1 MTLVK
6 RHRIAQHPGRTEAE
20 EIVRRIAAFV
30 FAVLLAL
37 PALPGARAQ
46 DVYPSRPITIVS
58 PYAPGGASDF
68 LARTLA
74 EAMRVRLHQPVIV
87 QNVPG
92 AGGAVGSIQASKAKP
107 DGYTLLLNHVG
118 LSTIPSLYK
127 KLNFDPLASFETIGL
142 FAEAPMVMLARKD
155 FAPNT
160 LAELVAYAKANKENL
175 TFASSGMGSATH
187 LCAML
192 FQEAIGIPLTMVQY
206 KGAGPA
212 ILDIRSGQVD
222 VICDLPTTTSGAVR
236 SGELKAFVL
245 TAARRMASLP
255 DVPTAAEVGMPALDI
270 STWFGLYA
278 PLGTPRPII
287 DTLSRT
293 LREIVVDKGVA
304 QQLERIETELFTA
317 DKATPEALRAKLSSQ
332 IDLWRPIIE
341 KAGIQAE

>member
-1 MTLVK
+1 M
-6 RHRIAQHPGRTEAE
+6 
-20 EIVRRIAAFV
+20 RRIAAFV
-30 FAVLLAL
+30 FALLFGL
-37 PALPGARAQ
+37 PAMADDA
-46 DVYPSRPITIVS
+46 YPNRPITVIT

-74 EAMRVRLHQPVIV
+74 EAMRARLRQPVIV

-92 AGGAVGSIQASKAKP
+92 AGGSVGTLQAAKAKA

-118 LSTIPSLYK
+118 LSTMPALYK
-127 KLNFDPLASFETIGL
+127 KLNFDPLASFEFIGL
-142 FAEAPMVMLARKD
+142 FAEAPMIMLSRKD
-155 FAPNT
+155 FAPNSF
-160 LAELVAYAKANKENL
+160 AELVAYAKANREKL

-192 FQEAIGIPLTMVQY
+192 FQEAIGTPLTMVQY

-222 VICDLPTTTSGAVR
+222 VICDLPTTTSGAIR

-245 TAARRMASLP
+245 TAPKRMASLP
-255 DVPTAAEVGMPALDI
+255 DVPTSVEAGMPSLDI

-278 PLGTPRPII
+278 PFGTPKPILE
-287 DTLSRT
+287 TLT
-293 LREIVVDKGVA
+293 KALRDVVVDKAVA
-304 QQLERIETELFTA
+304 QQLERIETEIFPV
-317 DKATPEALRAKLSSQ
+317 DQATPEALRAKLTSQ
-332 IDLWRPIIE
+332 INLWRPIIE

>member
-1 MTLVK
+1 M
-6 RHRIAQHPGRTEAE
+6 
-20 EIVRRIAAFV
+20 RRIAAFV
-30 FAVLLAL
+30 FAILLWL
-37 PALPGARAQ
+37 PTMPGARAQ
-46 DVYPSRPITIVS
+46 DVYPGRPITIVS

-74 EAMRVRLHQPVIV
+74 EAMRARLRQPVIV

-92 AGGAVGSIQASKAKP
+92 AGGAVGSIQAAKAKP

-127 KLNFDPLASFETIGL
+127 KLNFDPLESFEAIGL

-155 FAPNT
+155 FTPNT
-160 LAELVAYAKANKENL
+160 FAELVAYARTNREKL
-175 TFASSGMGSATH
+175 TFASAGLGSATH

-236 SGELKAFVL
+236 AGELKAYVL
-245 TAARRMASLP
+245 TAARRMPSLP
-255 DVPTAAEVGMPALDI
+255 DVPTAAEVGMPGLDI

-293 LREIVVDKGVA
+293 LREIVVDRDVA
-304 QQLERIETELFTA
+304 QQLERIETELFTP

>member
-1 MTLVK
+1 M
-6 RHRIAQHPGRTEAE
+6 
-20 EIVRRIAAFV
+20 RRIAALV
-30 FAVLLAL
+30 FALLL
-37 PALPGARAQ
+37 GLPGLSSAWAQ
-46 DVYPSRPITIVS
+46 DAYPSRPITVIS

-74 EAMRVRLHQPVIV
+74 EAMRTRLHQTVIV

-92 AGGAVGSIQASKAKP
+92 AGGAVGSIQAAKAKP
-107 DGYTLLLNHVG
+107 DGYTLLLNHIG

-127 KLNFDPLASFETIGL
+127 KLNFDPLASFEFIGL
-142 FAEAPMVMLARKD
+142 FAEAPMLMLARKD
-155 FAPNT
+155 FAPRNF
-160 LAELVAYAKANKENL
+160 AELVAYAKANKEKL

-192 FQEAIGIPLTMVQY
+192 FQEAIGTPLTMVQY

-212 ILDIRSGQVD
+212 VIDIRSGQVD

-245 TAARRMASLP
+245 TAGKRMASLP
-255 DVPTAAEVGMPALDI
+255 DVPTSIEVGMPSLDM

-278 PLGTPRPII
+278 PLGTPKPVLE
-287 DTLSRT
+287 TLNKA
-293 LREIVVDKGVA
+293 LRDIVVDKGVA
-304 QQLERIETELFTA
+304 RQLEKIETELFPL
-317 DKATPEALRAKLSSQ
+317 DQATPEALRAKLSSQ
-332 IDLWRPIIE
+332 MDLWRPIIE